1 MPEWIEQLESR
12 SINSSGGRGTGSR
25 SYVASGYS
33 TVKSVFDAFGRTT
46 DVAGLLVPAKGS
58 GHPEFKGLVAK
69 DFTVTKVSG
78 HSDLWKID
86 WQYEMVTASY
96 DSAPAFPIEEL
107 PNEVGYTELSS
118 EIRAEFVLAFREGA
132 TIPEGG
138 NPDNNGSDPEQ
149 DIGGTKVD
157 AGGNPTSI
165 VRRIQELTFT
175 ETVNV
180 PAFGTYGTFRFKRNS
195 KPFEGA
201 VAGSVLYRGASVRRT
216 GLEVFVVS
224 HSFVQDEDFH
234 LQQQPVV
241 DQDGRPI
248 PDADGHAEKVYHI
261 QPFKDTDD
269 FNNLS
274 ENF

>member
-1 MPEWIEQLESR
+1 MPDWIEQLESR
-12 SINSSGGRGTGSR
+12 SITSSGGRGTGTR
-25 SYVASGYS
+25 TFIASGYS

-46 DVAGLLVPAKGS
+46 DVDGLIVPAKGNS
-58 GHPEFKGLVAK
+58 HPEFKGLIAK
-69 DFTVTKVSG
+69 DFSVKKVSG
-78 HSDLWKID
+78 QTNVWEVEWS
-86 WQYEMVTASY
+86 YEMITQSY
-96 DSAPAFPIEEL
+96 TSAPSFPIEEL

-132 TIPEGG
+132 NMPQDGD
-138 NPDNNGSDPEQ
+138 PDNNGNDPEQ
-149 DIGGTKVD
+149 DIGGSKVD
-157 AGGNPTSI
+157 AGGNPTSVI
-165 VRRIQELTFT
+165 RRIQELTFT

-180 PAFGTYGTFRFKRNS
+180 PAFATYSGFRFKRNS
-195 KPFEGA
+195 KPFQGA
-201 VAGSVLYRGASVRRT
+201 ATGSVLYRGASVRRT
-216 GLEVFVVS
+216 GVNVFVVS

-241 DQDGRPI
+241 DQDGRPV

-269 FNNLS
+269 FDNIS